1 MTERLVIEPD
11 LNFIKDV
18 GILGGEDLKKCYQC
32 ATCSVVCPISPD
44 NKPFPRKEMIAAS
57 WGLKDKLLKSADPWL
72 CHNCGDCSTR
82 CPRKAKP
89 ADVLAAL
96 RAQAITEYSAPKP
109 LAKALNNP
117 MMLPI
122 LLLVPAV
129 YILIMGTLMGKIFNF
144 QFLNFSPEGTIVHA
158 KMVST
163 WLVDVVM
170 LSAAGFA
177 VAVFANGL
185 KRFINDIH
193 QNALAEGKTDQ
204 QTIDAGGFI
213 QALIRAIPT
222 ILRHAKFNECTE
234 NKARGTSHML
244 VLFAFI
250 GLFIV
255 TNIFF
260 VAIYVFQNHG
270 PYSQLNPAKWLANV
284 SGVALIIGSI
294 LLIKQ
299 RLDKPDQKSA
309 FKDWL
314 LLGLVLGLG
323 ITGMGA
329 QLTRL
334 AGWAAPSYTVYFIP
348 PSYTVYFI
356 HLMLIWFT
364 FAYLPFSKLAH
375 LVYRTVAI
383 AYAEYAGRKFIAK

>member
-1 MTERLVIEPD
+1 MTQRLVIEPD

-18 GILGGEDLKKCYQC
+18 GILGGDDVKKCYQC

-44 NKPFPRKEMIAAS
+44 NRPFPRKEMIAAS
-57 WGLKDKLLKSADPWL
+57 WGLKDKLVKSADPWL

-89 ADVLAAL
+89 ADVLAAI
-96 RAQAITEYSAPKP
+96 RAQAITEYSQPAP
-109 LAKALNNP
+109 LAKALNTP
-117 MMLPI
+117 MMLPL

-129 YILIMGTLMGKIFNF
+129 YILIMGFIMEKVFGAS
-144 QFLNFSPEGTIVHA
+144 FLNFSPEGTIVHA

-163 WLVDVVM
+163 WLVDAVM
-170 LSAAGFA
+170 LTAAGFA
-177 VAVFANGL
+177 AAVFFNGI
-185 KRFINDIH
+185 KRFLCDIH
-193 QNALAEGKTDQ
+193 QNALAEGKTAH
-204 QTIDAGGFI
+204 QTIEAAGFI
-213 QALIRAIPT
+213 QALIRTVPT

-234 NKARGTSHML
+234 NKERGVSHML

-255 TNIFF
+255 TSIFF
-260 VAIYVFQNHG
+260 VAIYGLQIHG
-270 PYSQLNPAKWLANV
+270 PYSQLNPVKWLANV

-294 LLIKQ
+294 LLLKT
-299 RLDKPDQKSA
+299 RMNKPDQVSA
-309 FKDWL
+309 YKDWL

-334 AGWAAPSYTVYFIP
+334 AGWAAPSYAI
-348 PSYTVYFI
+348 YFI
-356 HLMLIWFT
+356 HLMLVWFT

-375 LVYRTVAI
+375 LGYRTVAMT
-383 AYAEYAGRKFIAK
+383 YAEYAGRK

>member
-1 MTERLVIEPD
+1 
-11 LNFIKDV
+11 
-18 GILGGEDLKKCYQC
+18 
-32 ATCSVVCPISPD
+32 VVCPISPD

-57 WGLKDKLLKSADPWL
+57 WGLKDKLIKSADPWL

-89 ADVLAAL
+89 ADVLAAI
-96 RAQAITEYSAPKP
+96 RAQAITEYSGPKP

-117 MMLPI
+117 AMLPV
-122 LLLVPAV
+122 LLLVPAA
-129 YILIMGTLMGKIFNF
+129 YILVMGFVMQKIFNF
-144 QFLNFSPEGTIVHA
+144 QFLNFNPEGTIVHA

-177 VAVFANGL
+177 ALTFFNGV
-185 KRFINDIH
+185 KRFLCDIH
-193 QNALAEGKTDQ
+193 QNALAEGKTNQ
-204 QTIDAGGFI
+204 KTIESSGFI
-213 QALIRAIPT
+213 QALIRTIPT

-234 NKARGTSHML
+234 NKERGVSHML

-260 VAIYVFQNHG
+260 VAIYGLQIHG
-270 PYSQLNPAKWLANV
+270 PYSQLNPVKWLANV

-299 RLDKPDQKSA
+299 RMNKPDQKSA
-309 FKDWL
+309 YKDWL

-323 ITGMGA
+323 VTGMGA

-334 AGWAAPSYTVYFIP
+334 AGWAAPSYTIYFL
-348 PSYTVYFI
+348 
-356 HLMLIWFT
+356 HLILIWFT

-375 LVYRTVAI
+375 LVYRTA
-383 AYAEYAGRKFIAK
+383 AMTYAEYAGRK

>member
-1 MTERLVIEPD
+1 MTERLVVEPD
-11 LNFIKDV
+11 LNFIKEV

-57 WGLKDKLLKSADPWL
+57 WGLKDKLVKSADPWL

-89 ADVLAAL
+89 GDVLAAI
-96 RAQAITEYSAPKP
+96 RAQAIAEYSAPKP

-170 LSAAGFA
+170 LTAAGFA

-185 KRFINDIH
+185 KRFITDIH

-270 PYSQLNPAKWLANV
+270 PYSQLNPVKWLANV

-299 RLDKPDQKSA
+299 RMDKPDQKSA
-309 FKDWL
+309 YKDWL

-323 ITGMGA
+323 VTGMGTQIA
-329 QLTRL
+329 RL
-334 AGWAAPSYTVYFIP
+334 AGWAAV
-348 PSYTVYFI
+348 SYTVYFI

>member
-57 WGLKDKLLKSADPWL
+57 WGLKDKLVKSADPWL

-89 ADVLAAL
+89 ADVLAAV

-170 LSAAGFA
+170 LTAAGFA

-185 KRFINDIH
+185 KRFITDIH

-270 PYSQLNPAKWLANV
+270 PYSQLNPVKWLANV

-299 RLDKPDQKSA
+299 RLNKPDQKSA
-309 FKDWL
+309 YKDWL

-323 ITGMGA
+323 VTGMGA

-334 AGWAAPSYTVYFIP
+334 AGWAA

-375 LVYRTVAI
+375 LVYRTA
-383 AYAEYAGRKFIAK
+383 AMTYAEYAGRK

>member
-57 WGLKDKLLKSADPWL
+57 WGLKDKLVKSADPWL

-89 ADVLAAL
+89 ADVLAAV

-185 KRFINDIH
+185 KRFITDIH

-270 PYSQLNPAKWLANV
+270 PYSQLNPVKWLANV

-299 RLDKPDQKSA
+299 RMGKPDQKSA
-309 FKDWL
+309 YKDWL

-323 ITGMGA
+323 VTGMGTQIA
-329 QLTRL
+329 RL
-334 AGWAAPSYTVYFIP
+334 AGWAAV
-348 PSYTVYFI
+348 SYTVYFI

>member
-1 MTERLVIEPD
+1 P
-11 LNFIKDV
+11 
-18 GILGGEDLKKCYQC
+18 
-32 ATCSVVCPISPD
+32 
-44 NKPFPRKEMIAAS
+44 
-57 WGLKDKLLKSADPWL
+57 KLLP
-72 CHNCGDCSTR
+72 
-82 CPRKAKP
+82 
-89 ADVLAAL
+89 V
-96 RAQAITEYSAPKP
+96 
-109 LAKALNNP
+109 
-117 MMLPI
+117 

-129 YILIMGTLMGKIFNF
+129 YIMIMGTLMGKIFNF

-177 VAVFANGL
+177 VLTFFNGV
-185 KRFINDIH
+185 KRFLNDIH
-193 QNALAEGKTDQ
+193 QNALAEGKTAH
-204 QTIDAGGFI
+204 QTIEAAGFI
-213 QALIRAIPT
+213 QALIRTVPT

-234 NKARGTSHML
+234 NKERGVSHML
-244 VLFAFI
+244 VLFSFI

-270 PYSQLNPAKWLANV
+270 PYSQMNPVKWLANV

-299 RLDKPDQKSA
+299 RMDKPDQKSA
-309 FKDWL
+309 YRDWL

-323 ITGMGA
+323 VTGMGA

-334 AGWAAPSYTVYFIP
+334 AGWAAPSYTIYF
-348 PSYTVYFI
+348 V
-356 HLMLIWFT
+356 HLILIWFT

-375 LVYRTVAI
+375 LVYRTA
-383 AYAEYAGRKFIAK
+383 AMTYAEYAGRK

>member
-1 MTERLVIEPD
+1 MGMTERLVVEPD

-57 WGLKDKLLKSADPWL
+57 WGLKDKLVKSADPWL

-89 ADVLAAL
+89 ADVLAAI

-109 LAKALNNP
+109 LAQALNNP

-170 LSAAGFA
+170 LTAAGFA
-177 VAVFANGL
+177 AAVFFNGV
-185 KRFINDIH
+185 KRFLCDIH
-193 QNALAEGKTDQ
+193 QNALAEGKTTQ

-213 QALIRAIPT
+213 QALIRTIPT
-222 ILRHAKFNECTE
+222 ILRHAKFDECTE
-234 NKARGTSHML
+234 NKERGISHML

-270 PYSQLNPAKWLANV
+270 PYTQMNPVKWLANI
-284 SGVALIIGSI
+284 SGVALIIGSF
-294 LLIKQ
+294 LLIKA
-299 RLDKPDQKSA
+299 RMNKPDQKSA
-309 FKDWL
+309 YKDWL
-314 LLGLVLGLG
+314 LLGLVFGLG
-323 ITGMGA
+323 VTGMGA

-334 AGWAAPSYTVYFIP
+334 AGWAAPSYTI
-348 PSYTVYFI
+348 YFI
-356 HLMLIWFT
+356 HLMVIWFT

-375 LVYRTVAI
+375 LVYRTVAMT
-383 AYAEYAGRKFIAK
+383 YAEYAGRK

>member
-57 WGLKDKLLKSADPWL
+57 WGLKDKLVKSADPWL

-89 ADVLAAL
+89 ADVLAAI

-163 WLVDVVM
+163 WLVDAVM
-170 LSAAGFA
+170 LTAAGFA
-177 VAVFANGL
+177 AFTFFNGV
-185 KRFINDIH
+185 KRFLNDIH
-193 QNALAEGKTDQ
+193 QNALAEGKTTQ

-213 QALIRAIPT
+213 QALIRTIPT
-222 ILRHAKFNECTE
+222 IFRHAKFNECTE
-234 NKARGTSHML
+234 NKERGVSHML

-270 PYSQLNPAKWLANV
+270 PYSQLNPVKWLANI

-294 LLIKQ
+294 LLIKT
-299 RLDKPDQKSA
+299 RLNKPDQKSA
-309 FKDWL
+309 YKDWL
-314 LLGLVLGLG
+314 LLCLVLGLG
-323 ITGMGA
+323 VTGMGA

-334 AGWAAPSYTVYFIP
+334 AGWAGPSYTI
-348 PSYTVYFI
+348 YFI

-375 LVYRTVAI
+375 LVYRTVAMT
-383 AYAEYAGRKFIAK
+383 YAEYAGRK

>member
-1 MTERLVIEPD
+1 MTERLVVEPD
-11 LNFIKDV
+11 LNFIKEV

-57 WGLKDKLLKSADPWL
+57 WGLKDKLIKSADPWL
-72 CHNCGDCSTR
+72 CHNCGDCNTR

-89 ADVLAAL
+89 GDVLAAI
-96 RAQAITEYSAPKP
+96 RAQAITEYSGPKP

-117 MMLPI
+117 AMLPV

-129 YILIMGTLMGKIFNF
+129 FIIIMGIIMEKIFNF
-144 QFLNFSPEGTIVHA
+144 QFLNFNPEGTIVHA

-177 VAVFANGL
+177 VLTFFNGV

-193 QNALAEGKTDQ
+193 QNALAEGKTNQ
-204 QTIDAGGFI
+204 KTIESSGFI
-213 QALIRAIPT
+213 QALIRTIPT

-244 VLFAFI
+244 VLFSFI

-270 PYSQLNPAKWLANV
+270 PYSQLNPVKWLANV

-299 RLDKPDQKSA
+299 RMNKPDQKSA
-309 FKDWL
+309 YKDWL

-323 ITGMGA
+323 VTGMGA

-334 AGWAAPSYTVYFIP
+334 AGWAAPSYTIYF
-348 PSYTVYFI
+348 V
-356 HLMLIWFT
+356 HLILIWFT

-375 LVYRTVAI
+375 LVYRTA
-383 AYAEYAGRKFIAK
+383 AMTYAEYAGRK

>member
-57 WGLKDKLLKSADPWL
+57 WGLKDKLVKSADPWL

-89 ADVLAAL
+89 ADVLAAI

-109 LAKALNNP
+109 LAQALNNP

-170 LSAAGFA
+170 LTAAGFA
-177 VAVFANGL
+177 AAVFFNGV
-185 KRFINDIH
+185 KRFLCDIH
-193 QNALAEGKTDQ
+193 QNALAEGKTTR

-213 QALIRAIPT
+213 QALIRTIPT
-222 ILRHAKFNECTE
+222 ILRHAKFDECTE
-234 NKARGTSHML
+234 NKERGISHML

-270 PYSQLNPAKWLANV
+270 PYTQMNPVKWLANI
-284 SGVALIIGSI
+284 SGVALIIGSF
-294 LLIKQ
+294 LLIKA
-299 RLDKPDQKSA
+299 RMNKPDQKSA
-309 FKDWL
+309 YKDWL
-314 LLGLVLGLG
+314 LLGLVFGLG
-323 ITGMGA
+323 VTGMGA

-334 AGWAAPSYTVYFIP
+334 AGWAGASYTI
-348 PSYTVYFI
+348 YFI
-356 HLMLIWFT
+356 HLMVIWFT

-375 LVYRTVAI
+375 LVYRTVAMT
-383 AYAEYAGRKFIAK
+383 YAEYAGRK

>member
-1 MTERLVIEPD
+1 MGMTERLLVEPD

-44 NKPFPRKEMIAAS
+44 NRPFPRKEMIAAS
-57 WGLKDKLLKSADPWL
+57 WGLKDKLVKSADPWL

-89 ADVLAAL
+89 ADVLAAI
-96 RAQAITEYSAPKP
+96 RAKAISEYSGPKV
-109 LAKALNNP
+109 LANALNDP
-117 MMLPI
+117 KMLPI

-129 YILIMGTLMGKIFNF
+129 YIIIMGTIMGKIFNF

-170 LSAAGFA
+170 LSAAGFTA
-177 VAVFANGL
+177 LTFFNGV
-185 KRFINDIH
+185 KRFLGDIH
-193 QNALAEGKTDQ
+193 QNALAEGKTNQ
-204 QTIDAGGFI
+204 KTIESSGFI
-213 QALIRAIPT
+213 QALIRTIPT

-234 NKARGTSHML
+234 NKERGVSHML

-260 VAIYVFQNHG
+260 VAIYGLQIHG
-270 PYSQLNPAKWLANV
+270 PYSQLNPVKWLANV

-299 RLDKPDQKSA
+299 RMNKPDQKSA
-309 FKDWL
+309 YKDWL

-323 ITGMGA
+323 VTGMGA
-329 QLTRL
+329 QVTRL
-334 AGWAAPSYTVYFIP
+334 AGWAAVSYAVYFL
-348 PSYTVYFI
+348 
-356 HLMLIWFT
+356 HLILIWFT

-375 LVYRTVAI
+375 LVYRTA
-383 AYAEYAGRKFIAK
+383 AMTYAEYAGRK

>member
-1 MTERLVIEPD
+1 MTERLVVEPD
-11 LNFIKDV
+11 LNFIKEV

-57 WGLKDKLLKSADPWL
+57 WGLKDKLIKSADPWL

-89 ADVLAAL
+89 ADVLAAI
-96 RAQAITEYSAPKP
+96 RAQAITEYSGPKP

-117 MMLPI
+117 AMLPV

-129 YILIMGTLMGKIFNF
+129 FIIIMGTIMEKIFNF

-177 VAVFANGL
+177 VLTFFNGV
-185 KRFINDIH
+185 KRFLNDIH
-193 QNALAEGKTDQ
+193 QNALAEGKTNQ
-204 QTIDAGGFI
+204 KTIESSGFI
-213 QALIRAIPT
+213 QALIRTIPT

-234 NKARGTSHML
+234 NKERGVSHML
-244 VLFAFI
+244 VLFSFI

-260 VAIYVFQNHG
+260 VAIYGLQIHG
-270 PYSQLNPAKWLANV
+270 PYSQMNPVKWLANV

-299 RLDKPDQKSA
+299 RMDKPDQKSA
-309 FKDWL
+309 YKDWL

-323 ITGMGA
+323 VTGMGA

-334 AGWAAPSYTVYFIP
+334 AGWAAPSYAIYF
-348 PSYTVYFI
+348 V
-356 HLMLIWFT
+356 HLILIWFT

-375 LVYRTVAI
+375 LVYRTA
-383 AYAEYAGRKFIAK
+383 AMTYAEYAGRK

>member
-11 LNFIKDV
+11 LNFIKEV

-57 WGLKDKLLKSADPWL
+57 WGLKDKLVKSADPWL
-72 CHNCGDCSTR
+72 CHNCGDCNTR
-82 CPRKAKP
+82 CPRQAKP
-89 ADVLAAL
+89 GDVLAAI
-96 RAQAITEYSAPKP
+96 RAQTISEYSGPKV
-109 LAKALNNP
+109 LANALNDP
-117 MMLPI
+117 KMLPI

-170 LSAAGFA
+170 LTAAGFA
-177 VAVFANGL
+177 ALTFFNGV
-185 KRFINDIH
+185 KRFLCDIH
-193 QNALAEGKTDQ
+193 QNALAEGKTIQ

-213 QALIRAIPT
+213 QALIRTVPT

-234 NKARGTSHML
+234 NKERGVSHML

-255 TNIFF
+255 TSIFF
-260 VAIYVFQNHG
+260 VAIYGLQIHG
-270 PYSQLNPAKWLANV
+270 PYSQLNPVKWLANV

-294 LLIKQ
+294 LLIKT
-299 RLDKPDQKSA
+299 RMSKPDQKSA
-309 FKDWL
+309 YKDWL
-314 LLGLVLGLG
+314 LLWLVLGLG
-323 ITGMGA
+323 VTGMGA

-334 AGWAAPSYTVYFIP
+334 AGWGGA
-348 PSYTVYFI
+348 SYTVYFI
-356 HLMLIWFT
+356 HLILVWFT

-375 LVYRTVAI
+375 LVYRTVAMT
-383 AYAEYAGRKFIAK
+383 YAEYAGRK

>member
-89 ADVLAAL
+89 ADVLAAV

-170 LSAAGFA
+170 LTAAGFA

-185 KRFINDIH
+185 KRFITDIH

-270 PYSQLNPAKWLANV
+270 PYSQLNPVKWLANV

-299 RLDKPDQKSA
+299 RMGKPDQKSA
-309 FKDWL
+309 YKDWL

-323 ITGMGA
+323 VTGMGTQIA
-329 QLTRL
+329 RL
-334 AGWAAPSYTVYFIP
+334 AGWAAV
-348 PSYTVYFI
+348 SYTVYFI

>member
-1 MTERLVIEPD
+1 MGMTERLVVEPD

-32 ATCSVVCPISPD
+32 ATCSVVCPISPE

-57 WGLKDKLLKSADPWL
+57 WGLKDKLVKSADPWL

-89 ADVLAAL
+89 ADVLAAI
-96 RAQAITEYSAPKP
+96 RAKAISEYSGPKV
-109 LAKALNNP
+109 LANALNDP
-117 MMLPI
+117 KMLPI
-122 LLLVPAV
+122 LLLAPAV

-177 VAVFANGL
+177 ALTFFNGV
-185 KRFINDIH
+185 KRFLNDIH
-193 QNALAEGKTDQ
+193 QNALAEGKTTQ
-204 QTIDAGGFI
+204 KTIDAGGFI
-213 QALIRAIPT
+213 QALIRIIPT

-234 NKARGTSHML
+234 NKDRSVSHML
-244 VLFAFI
+244 VLFSFI

-260 VAIYVFQNHG
+260 VAIYGLQIHG
-270 PYSQLNPAKWLANV
+270 PYSQLNPVKWLANV

-299 RLDKPDQKSA
+299 RMNKPDQKSA
-309 FKDWL
+309 YKDWL

-323 ITGMGA
+323 VSGMGT
-329 QLTRL
+329 QLARL
-334 AGWAAPSYTVYFIP
+334 AGWAAVSYAI
-348 PSYTVYFI
+348 YFI
-356 HLMLIWFT
+356 HLMLVWCT
-364 FAYLPFSKLAH
+364 FAFLPFSKLAH
-375 LVYRTVAI
+375 LVYRTVAMT
-383 AYAEYAGRKFIAK
+383 YAEYAGRK

>member
-1 MTERLVIEPD
+1 MTERLIVEPD
-11 LNFIKDV
+11 LDFIKDV

-32 ATCSVVCPISPD
+32 ATCSVACPISPD
-44 NKPFPRKEMIAAS
+44 KKPFPRKEMIAAS
-57 WGLKDKLLKSADPWL
+57 WGLKDKLVKSADPWL

-89 ADVLAAL
+89 ADVLAAV

-177 VAVFANGL
+177 VAVFVNSL
-185 KRFINDIH
+185 KRFITDIH

-270 PYSQLNPAKWLANV
+270 PYSQLNPVKWLANV

-299 RLDKPDQKSA
+299 RMGKPDQNSA
-309 FKDWL
+309 YKDWL

-323 ITGMGA
+323 VTGMGTQIA
-329 QLTRL
+329 RL
-334 AGWAAPSYTVYFIP
+334 AGWAAV
-348 PSYTVYFI
+348 SYTVYFI

>member
-1 MTERLVIEPD
+1 MIEPD
-11 LNFIKDV
+11 LNFIRDV

-44 NKPFPRKEMIAAS
+44 NRPFPRKEMIAAS
-57 WGLKDKLLKSADPWL
+57 WGLKDKLVKSADPWL

-89 ADVLAAL
+89 ADVLAAI
-96 RAQAITEYSAPKP
+96 RAQTIAEYSGPRV
-109 LAKALNNP
+109 LANALNNP
-117 MMLPI
+117 KMLPV

-129 YILIMGTLMGKIFNF
+129 YILIMGTIMGKIFSF

-170 LSAAGFA
+170 LTAAGFA
-177 VAVFANGL
+177 ALTFFNGV
-185 KRFINDIH
+185 KRFLCDIH
-193 QNALAEGKTDQ
+193 QNALAEGKTNQ

-213 QALIRAIPT
+213 QALIRTIPT

-234 NKARGTSHML
+234 NKERGVSHML

-255 TNIFF
+255 TSIFF
-260 VAIYVFQNHG
+260 VAIYGLQIHG
-270 PYSQLNPAKWLANV
+270 PYSQLNPVKWLANV

-294 LLIKQ
+294 LLIKT
-299 RLDKPDQKSA
+299 RMNKPDQKSA
-309 FKDWL
+309 YKDWL
-314 LLGLVLGLG
+314 LLWLVLGLG
-323 ITGMGA
+323 VTGMGA

-334 AGWAAPSYTVYFIP
+334 AGWAGA
-348 PSYTVYFI
+348 SYTVYFI
-356 HLMLIWFT
+356 HLILIWFT

-375 LVYRTVAI
+375 LVYRTVAML
-383 AYAEYAGRKFIAK
+383 YARMANRGF

>member
-11 LNFIKDV
+11 LDFIKDV
-18 GILGGEDLKKCYQC
+18 GILGGEDVKKCYQC
-32 ATCSVVCPISPD
+32 ATCSVVCPISPE

-57 WGLKDKLLKSADPWL
+57 WGLKDKLVKSADPWL

-89 ADVLAAL
+89 ADVLAAI
-96 RAQAITEYSAPKP
+96 RAQAIAEYSGPKV
-109 LAKALNNP
+109 LANALNNP
-117 MMLPI
+117 KMLPI

-129 YILIMGTLMGKIFNF
+129 YILIMGTIMGKIFNF

-170 LSAAGFA
+170 LTAAGFA
-177 VAVFANGL
+177 VLTFFNGV
-185 KRFINDIH
+185 KRFLGDIH
-193 QNALAEGKTDQ
+193 QNALGEGKTNQ

-213 QALIRAIPT
+213 QALIRTIPT
-222 ILRHAKFNECTE
+222 ILRHAQFNECTE
-234 NKARGTSHML
+234 NKERGVSHML

-255 TNIFF
+255 TSIFF
-260 VAIYVFQNHG
+260 VAIYGLQIHG
-270 PYSQLNPAKWLANV
+270 PYSQLNPVKWLANV

-294 LLIKQ
+294 LLIKT
-299 RLDKPDQKSA
+299 RMNKPDQKSA
-309 FKDWL
+309 YKDWL
-314 LLGLVLGLG
+314 LLWLVLGLG
-323 ITGMGA
+323 VTGMGA

-334 AGWAAPSYTVYFIP
+334 AGWAGV
-348 PSYTVYFI
+348 SYTVYFI
-356 HLMLIWFT
+356 HLILIWFT

-375 LVYRTVAI
+375 LVYRTVAMT
-383 AYAEYAGRKFIAK
+383 YAEYAGRK

>member
-1 MTERLVIEPD
+1 MGMTERLLVEPD

-57 WGLKDKLLKSADPWL
+57 WGLKDKLVKSADPWL

-89 ADVLAAL
+89 ADVLAAI
-96 RAQAITEYSAPKP
+96 RAQAISEYSGPKV
-109 LAKALNNP
+109 LANALNDP
-117 MMLPI
+117 KMLPI

-129 YILIMGTLMGKIFNF
+129 YILIMGTIMGKIFNF

-177 VAVFANGL
+177 ALTFFNGV
-185 KRFINDIH
+185 KRFLGDIH
-193 QNALAEGKTDQ
+193 QNALAEGKTAQ
-204 QTIDAGGFI
+204 KAIDAGGFI
-213 QALIRAIPT
+213 QALIRTIPT

-234 NKARGTSHML
+234 NKERGVSHML

-260 VAIYVFQNHG
+260 VAIYGLQIHG
-270 PYSQLNPAKWLANV
+270 PYSQLNPVKWLANV

-299 RLDKPDQKSA
+299 RMDKPDQKSA
-309 FKDWL
+309 YKDWL

-323 ITGMGA
+323 VSGMGA

-334 AGWAAPSYTVYFIP
+334 AGWAAVSYA
-348 PSYTVYFI
+348 VYFI
-356 HLMLIWFT
+356 HLILIWFT

-375 LVYRTVAI
+375 LVYRTA
-383 AYAEYAGRKFIAK
+383 AMTYAEYAGRK

>member
-18 GILGGEDLKKCYQC
+18 VILGGEDLKKCYQC

-57 WGLKDKLLKSADPWL
+57 WGLKDKLVKSADPWL

-89 ADVLAAL
+89 ADVLAAV

-170 LSAAGFA
+170 LTAAGFA

-204 QTIDAGGFI
+204 KTIDAGGFI

-255 TNIFF
+255 TSIFF
-260 VAIYVFQNHG
+260 VAIYGLQIHG
-270 PYSQLNPAKWLANV
+270 PYSQLNPVKWLANV

-299 RLDKPDQKSA
+299 RLNKPDQKSA
-309 FKDWL
+309 YKDWL

-323 ITGMGA
+323 VTGMGA

-334 AGWAAPSYTVYFIP
+334 AGWAA

-375 LVYRTVAI
+375 LVYRTA
-383 AYAEYAGRKFIAK
+383 AMTYAEYAGRK